1 MASIL
6 FKQGGYLGPGDSLS
20 LENPALPI
28 KTRPPDPMAQ
38 LKENLGHPIRQEP
51 CFDEV
56 LTECKENID
65 YVGDEDSNDQ

>member
-1 MASIL
+1 
-6 FKQGGYLGPGDSLS
+6 
-20 LENPALPI
+20 
-28 KTRPPDPMAQ
+28 MAQ